1 MRPGQAGAE
10 QALEIGEHDT
20 TLKLSRP
27 GKDGADV
34 YPFNFDK
41 IFRPQTAQAVVFEE
55 VEGLVQSALDGYKV
69 CIFAYGQTGT
79 GKTFT
84 MQGTKEPEQ
93 WGLIPRSLAKILHD
107 AEAR

>member
-84 MQGTKEPEQ
+84 MQV
-93 WGLIPRSLAKILHD
+93 WVRARARVRVSL
-107 AEAR
+107 